1 MKFGAREICDVVLK
15 AKVNGQKIG
24 DNVYQKGQPI
34 IYFDSLKTTS
44 MEQATTPVYA
54 QGGKGNT
61 KLVSWEGEKTITFVM
76 EDALL
81 SPISFAILTKANISK
96 MATGEK
102 ATPIHI
108 QGRYSVNLD
117 SIASLTETDGFTV
130 TSSDVVYGQATD
142 TMAWG
147 ALVIKDE
154 FTKMIQLKVTKDTS
168 DSKGKTLKI
177 ESLTGEGAELYST
190 LFKDLIT
197 IDNGKAAWAKNEQAS
212 LFLDYYIPNTDADS
226 QMITIEPET
235 FEGNYYLEA
244 STLFRTTDG
253 VDLPAEF
260 IIPNCKPQSAMTIAL
275 ASTGDPSTFTFTMD
289 AYPDYLTFDTTKKV
303 LAAIQIIDKEAA
315 EKDTTYNGLT
325 QF

>member
-15 AKVNGQKIG
+15 AKVDGQKVG
-24 DNVYQKGQPI
+24 DNVYKKGQPV

-81 SPISFAILTKANISK
+81 SPISFAILAKANIK
-96 MATGEK
+96 TNK
-102 ATPIHI
+102 DKPIHV
-108 QGRYSVNLD
+108 QGRFNIDVATVEAEEDN
-117 SIASLTETDGFTV
+117 SLT
-130 TSSDVVYGQATD
+130 
-142 TMAWG
+142 
-147 ALVIKDE
+147 IKDTTLAE
-154 FTKMIQLKVTKDTS
+154 QHKDAKSAWASVVLKDDFRKMIEVE
-168 DSKGKTLKI
+168 I
-177 ESLTGEGAELYST
+177 TGNVIS
-190 LFKDLIT
+190 
-197 IDNGKAAWAKNEQAS
+197 AKNTKEKFNLADFVQTNTAGKQEWKGEAPA
-212 LFLDYYIPNTDADS
+212 LFLDYYAVDNNDGS
-226 QMITIEPET
+226 QIITIEPET

-260 IIPNCKPQSAMTIAL
+260 IIPNCKPQSAMSIAL

-289 AYPDYLTFDTTKKV
+289 TFPDYLAFDPSKKV
-303 LAAIQIIDKEAA
+303 LAAIQIIDNKTEDIA
-315 EKDTTYNGLT
+315 TGIGTGLT

>member
-15 AKVNGQKIG
+15 AKVDGQKVG
-24 DNVYQKGQPI
+24 DNVYKKYQPV

-81 SPISFAILTKANISK
+81 SPISFAILAKANIK
-96 MATGEK
+96 TNK
-102 ATPIHI
+102 DKPIHV
-108 QGRYSVNLD
+108 QGRFNIDVATVDAEEDN
-117 SIASLTETDGFTV
+117 SLT
-130 TSSDVVYGQATD
+130 
-142 TMAWG
+142 
-147 ALVIKDE
+147 IKDTTLAE
-154 FTKMIQLKVTKDTS
+154 QHKDAKSAWASVVLKDDFRKMIEVT
-168 DSKGKTLKI
+168 I
-177 ESLTGEGAELYST
+177 EGNVIS
-190 LFKDLIT
+190 
-197 IDNGKAAWAKNEQAS
+197 AKNINEKFNLADFVQTNAAGKQEWKS
-212 LFLDYYIPNTDADS
+212 EAPALFLDYYAVDNNDGS
-226 QMITIEPET
+226 QIITIEPET

-260 IIPNCKPQSAMTIAL
+260 IIPNCKPQSAMSIAL

-289 AYPDYLTFDTTKKV
+289 TFPDYLAFDPSKKV
-303 LAAIQIIDKEAA
+303 LAAIQIIDNKTEDIA
-315 EKDTTYNGLT
+315 TGIGTGLT